1 MKEAYMTERRSGWTI
16 AVLAILGLV
25 ATACQVG
32 PAAPPPGAQADAE
45 AEFITNMGTEPDTID
60 PQVSSFVH
68 EIGVI
73 MKVYDALM
81 TFDPNTSLP
90 IPNAAKE
97 APKLSSDG
105 LTYTFTLKDGLKYSD
120 GTALTA
126 KNFEYGFK
134 RLCDPEVAGDY
145 AFTGYVVVGC
155 EAYSTADATQTS
167 PADLQKLRDAVGV
180 RAIDDKTIEYK
191 LKEKAPYFLSIMA
204 TWVGLPTRE
213 DLVKKGGETWAQSPE
228 NYIGN
233 GVWVLKE
240 WKHNEKMVFERNE
253 NHTPKANFKT
263 WTQVIINEHAVEF
276 AAYRNNELDVVAV
289 AGPDLKVI
297 EADADLS
304 KQLNKNTGTCTF
316 YQGYNTTKPPF
327 DDPNVRLA
335 FSKAVDREQ
344 YVKDILGG
352 IGVSNA
358 SFMPP
363 GFPNY
368 DPDDTNQKFDAAAAK
383 QLLAQSKYAADLQS
397 GALKVSMGF
406 SSSALNKTRAEWFQ
420 GQYKQ
425 NLGIDIA
432 LDPQDS
438 TTYTRN
444 VKEVATTPQMFR
456 LGWCA
461 DYPDEQDWLT
471 TVFHS
476 SSSISHTGWK
486 NDQYDTLVR
495 QADAE
500 PDQAKRSAMY
510 KEAQRIL
517 TKDSPAGF
525 VYTNAD
531 WYLVKPWIQ
540 SYKISPL
547 DYYFSSLTIFKMFI
561 TPKPR

>member
-1 MKEAYMTERRSGWTI
+1 
-16 AVLAILGLV
+16 
-25 ATACQVG
+25 
-32 PAAPPPGAQADAE
+32 
-45 AEFITNMGTEPDTID
+45 
-60 PQVSSFVH
+60 
-68 EIGVI
+68 
-73 MKVYDALM
+73 
-81 TFDPNTSLP
+81 
-90 IPNAAKE
+90 
-97 APKLSSDG
+97 
-105 LTYTFTLKDGLKYSD
+105 
-120 GTALTA
+120 
-126 KNFEYGFK
+126 
-134 RLCDPEVAGDY
+134 
-145 AFTGYVVVGC
+145 
-155 EAYSTADATQTS
+155 
-167 PADLQKLRDAVGV
+167 
-180 RAIDDKTIEYK
+180 
-191 LKEKAPYFLSIMA
+191 
-204 TWVGLPTRE
+204 
-213 DLVKKGGETWAQSPE
+213 
-228 NYIGN
+228 
-233 GVWVLKE
+233 
-240 WKHNEKMVFERNE
+240 
-253 NHTPKANFKT
+253 
-263 WTQVIINEHAVEF
+263 
-276 AAYRNNELDVVAV
+276 
-289 AGPDLKVI
+289 
-297 EADADLS
+297 
-304 KQLNKNTGTCTF
+304 
-316 YQGYNTTKPPF
+316 
-327 DDPNVRLA
+327 
-335 FSKAVDREQ
+335 
-344 YVKDILGG
+344 
-352 IGVSNA
+352 
-358 SFMPP
+358 
-363 GFPNY
+363 
-368 DPDDTNQKFDAAAAK
+368 
-383 QLLAQSKYAADLQS
+383 
-397 GALKVSMGF
+397 
-406 SSSALNKTRAEWFQ
+406 LNKTRAEWFQ